1 MIGEKIKELRKKH
14 NLTQEELAKMMCIS
28 HSAIHKYEAGIS
40 NPSRKTLNL
49 LAEKFNDFVVADLE
63 CEVCGKLLTGRTHKY
78 CEECSFEINYVK
90 KKRNTDYDTQEY
102 ADRKS
107 MKYYH
112 NDGLIEDAKK
122 AAELHLSY
130 GEYMALKIR
139 GKI

>member
-1 MIGEKIKELRKKH
+1 MVAEKIKELRKKH
-14 NLTQEELAKMMCIS
+14 YLTQEEFAKMMCIS
-28 HSAIHKYEAGIS
+28 RSAVQKYEKGIS

-49 LAEKFNDFVVADLE
+49 IAEKFDDFVVTDLE
-63 CEVCGKLLTGRTHKY
+63 CEVCGKLLTGRAHKY
-78 CEECSFEINYVK
+78 CEECSFEINYVR

-112 NDGLIEDAKK
+112 KDGLIEDIRK
-122 AAELHLSY
+122 ADKLHLSY
-130 GEYMALKIR
+130 GEYMALVMR